1 MAVTTH
7 VTREY
12 LETIYNLTV
21 EGDPVIGARL
31 AEKFGVS
38 PPNVAEVLKRM
49 ERDGLI
55 RMPGRGRGRQGE
67 GIELTEI
74 GQAEAEALLRQHR
87 LAERFLADVLGMDWV
102 QAHEQAHFLERGMSP
117 AIEERL
123 TRLLGNP
130 RTCPHG
136 NPIPTQTM
144 NTVDYL
150 REQHALRLSSA
161 EVGVPL
167 RVVLISE
174 VVEDESALLT
184 YLGQLEIMPGARMTV
199 LKQNPVEHSLD
210 AHIVPRTAVRDM
222 PLEEAEKSAQV
233 VSLSTDLA
241 AKIWVRVMPQASPQ

>member
-1 MAVTTH
+1 MSATTN

-21 EGDPVIGARL
+21 EGDPVVGVRL

-67 GIELTEI
+67 GIELTED
-74 GQAEAEALLRQHR
+74 GRSEAEALLRQHR

-102 QAHEQAHFLERGMSP
+102 QAHEEAHHLERGMSP

-123 TRLLGNP
+123 AKLLGNP

-136 NPIPTQTM
+136 NPIPTQSM

-150 REQHALRLSSA
+150 REQHALRLSMA
-161 EVGVPL
+161 EKDVLL

-184 YLGQLEIMPGARMTV
+184 YLGQMEIMPGARVTV
-199 LKQNPVEHSLD
+199 LERDAEDSSLQVR
-210 AHIVPRTAVRDM
+210 IVPRTAVREHAPDD
-222 PLEEAEKSAQV
+222 AGKSAHTV
-233 VSLSTDLA
+233 ALTRDLA
-241 AKIWVRVMPQASPQ
+241 AKIWVRDIA